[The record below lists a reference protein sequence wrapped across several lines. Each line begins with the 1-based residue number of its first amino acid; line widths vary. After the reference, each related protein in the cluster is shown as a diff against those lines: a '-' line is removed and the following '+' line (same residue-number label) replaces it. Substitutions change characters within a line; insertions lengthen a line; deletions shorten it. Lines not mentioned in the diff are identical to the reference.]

1 MGEAKTTTSKT
12 ALAKNDVSYK
22 TWFSKNNM
30 IMSWL
35 TNSIETDVGQTFL
48 FYKTAKEI
56 WDAAKEMFSDNENAV
71 EVFEIKSQLLVTAR
85 GPQCD
90 PILQHSLPIL
100 AKTGHVQRIGM
111 GLC

>member
-1 MGEAKTTTSKT
+1 MYICGRGKDNYITSAKT
-12 ALAKNDVSYK
+12 ALAKNDASYK

-30 IMSWL
+30 IM
-35 TNSIETDVGQTFL
+35 FL

-100 AKTGHVQRIGM
+100 AKTGHLRRIGM
-111 GLC
+111 GLR